1 MTGTFR
7 GVWVAIGAALALLGG
22 CVMSPGEQARPT
34 GAMSGPPPSG
44 ASASPSI
51 AADPGPDPDPDPG
64 PDPDPPASVGVML
77 GILPIGSSQQAI
89 SVGGQIRMYRAY
101 RPARLTRFA
110 PLVVMFHGGLGS
122 AALAERAYGWDALA
136 DREGFVVL
144 YPDAIGAAW
153 NVGGG
158 CCGLAP
164 AHGVDDVAFVKAAI
178 DNLSTRVS
186 IDPSRMYAAGMS
198 AGGMMAYRMAC
209 ETTLFAAIGPVA
221 ATQAGDCPN
230 PAPTSILHV
239 HGTADDTVPYLG
251 AVGSGIAQI
260 DGVAIPVLHAAWR
273 GYGRCGG
280 DVVATAGGVTTT
292 TAQCPEGR
300 TVELVTIEGGGHAW
314 PGTTRSGPLDASPS
328 PGPDVPSRSP
338 AAAPAAG
345 PIVGPTVGPT
355 TAPTGSATPGGST
368 VATAASTA
376 YDTTVSLWAF
386 FKAHGR

>member
-7 GVWVAIGAALALLGG
+7 GVWVAIGAVLALLGG
-22 CVMSPGEQARPT
+22 CVESPGDQVIPT
-34 GAMSGPPPSG
+34 GATSGHPSSHAF
-44 ASASPSI
+44 ASTSTA
-51 AADPGPDPDPDPG
+51 PDPDPNPEPG
-64 PDPDPPASVGVML
+64 LDPPASVGVML

-144 YPDAIGAAW
+144 YPDAVGGAW

-164 AHGVDDVAFVKAAI
+164 AQGVDDVTFVKAAI

-186 IDPSRMYAAGMS
+186 IDPRRTYAAGMS
-198 AGGMMAYRMAC
+198 VGGMMAYRMAC

-221 ATQAGDCPN
+221 STLVGDCPN
-230 PAPTSILHV
+230 PAPTSIIHV
-239 HGTADDTVPYLG
+239 HGNADPTVPYDG
-251 AVGSGIAQI
+251 ISGGGVAQI
-260 DGVAIPVLHAAWR
+260 EGVAIPALHSAWR
-273 GYGRCGG
+273 GYARCGG
-280 DVVATAGGVTTT
+280 DLSSVSGRVSTMI
-292 TAQCPEGR
+292 AQCPEGR
-300 TVELVTIEGGGHAW
+300 SVTLVTIDGGGHDW
-314 PGTTRSGPLDASPS
+314 PGVGRTGPLDASPS
-328 PGPDVPSRSP
+328 PSPSPPSP
-338 AAAPAAG
+338 TSAG
-345 PIVGPTVGPT
+345 ANPSATPLPTVGPT
-355 TAPTGSATPGGST
+355 RGA
-368 VATAASTA
+368 TA
-376 YDTTVSLWAF
+376 YDTTVALWAF

>member
-1 MTGTFR
+1 
-7 GVWVAIGAALALLGG
+7 
-22 CVMSPGEQARPT
+22 
-34 GAMSGPPPSG
+34 
-44 ASASPSI
+44 
-51 AADPGPDPDPDPG
+51 
-64 PDPDPPASVGVML
+64 ML

-164 AHGVDDVAFVKAAI
+164 AQGVDDVAFVKAAI

-300 TVELVTIEGGGHAW
+300 TVELVTIEA
-314 PGTTRSGPLDASPS
+314 
-328 PGPDVPSRSP
+328 V
-338 AAAPAAG
+338 
-345 PIVGPTVGPT
+345 
-355 TAPTGSATPGGST
+355 ATPGRGPPAADRWTPRLRRVLLFRADLLPRRPRPGRSSDRPLARRPPQPVARPLGGARWRPQPARHTTPRCLCGPSSRRTGADESGRLLVPGRST
-368 VATAASTA
+368 GTPHPSSSHMSAPDSATAGALA
-376 YDTTVSLWAF
+376 DAVGLRA
-386 FKAHGR
+386 R